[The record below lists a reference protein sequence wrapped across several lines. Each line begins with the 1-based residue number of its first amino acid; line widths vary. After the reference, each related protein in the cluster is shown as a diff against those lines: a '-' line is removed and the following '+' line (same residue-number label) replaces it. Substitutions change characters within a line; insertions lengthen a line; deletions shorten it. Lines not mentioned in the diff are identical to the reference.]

1 MGKSLIYQRSKKVGG
16 VVIEVMSSAGGS
28 YKNEVL

>member
-1 MGKSLIYQRSKKVGG
+1 MGKSLIYQRSKK